1 MKSKYLF
8 IDEPGELTAKSKIFN
23 VWVGKSAKDRKAIQ
37 FLQQYSQEN
46 GLYLAIWS
54 NEVSRFLLNVAKSF
68 GTKVHLL
75 DTQNI
80 QITDLVQSIKKS
92 GQSPSIQPP
101 SSTCIYLR
109 MQTSPNYFFEFQTEV
124 LQSAK
129 SVTRKKPKPS
139 SLRIKV

>member
-23 VWVGKSAKDRKAIQ
+23 VWVGQNEKDKKAIQ
-37 FLQQYSQEN
+37 FLKRYSQEK
-46 GLYLAIWS
+46 GLYLEIWS
-54 NEVSRFLLNVAKSF
+54 NEVSSFILNVAKSF
-68 GTKVHLL
+68 NTKVHFL
-75 DTQNI
+75 DTQDI
-80 QITDLVQSIKKS
+80 SVTDLVQSIKKS
-92 GQSPSIQPP
+92 GQSPSIKPP

-109 MQTSPNYFFEFQTEV
+109 MQTSSNYFFEMQTEV

-129 SVTRKKPKPS
+129 SVSRKKPKPS